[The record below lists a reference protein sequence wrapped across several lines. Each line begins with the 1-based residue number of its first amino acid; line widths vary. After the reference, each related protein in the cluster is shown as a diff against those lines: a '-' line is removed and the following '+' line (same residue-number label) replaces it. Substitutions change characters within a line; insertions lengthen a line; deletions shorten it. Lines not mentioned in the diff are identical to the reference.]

1 MNDKDR
7 ILDEVDS
14 LIAPQKKLGLR
25 FLVKML
31 LVFFIVWLLLFPK
44 IFLQS
49 QIYYKSRDIAV
60 QSREYEALKEE
71 NRIIKAKV
79 ESIRFKYQVLDTLF
93 D

>member
-1 MNDKDR
+1 MNDKAH

-14 LIAPQKKLGLR
+14 LIAPQKKLGVR
-25 FLVKML
+25 YLVKML
-31 LVFFIVWLLLFPK
+31 LAFFIVWLLLFPK

-49 QIYYKSRDIAV
+49 QIYYKSREIAV
-60 QSREYEALKEE
+60 QSGEYEALKEE

>member
-1 MNDKDR
+1 MNDKDH
-7 ILDEVDS
+7 ILVEVDS
-14 LIAPQKKLGLR
+14 LIAPQKRLGVRYLIK
-25 FLVKML
+25 VL
-31 LVFFIVWLLLFPK
+31 LAFSIVWLLLFPK